1 MTRLA
6 LRWMTRFALLAAL
19 LLGLGLAA
27 RALLAAHGPGL
38 APWHTILPEE
48 PSREALARMSWAEWE
63 RAEAA
68 LFAKLRDNLARAL
81 RPEDRVAANRYN
93 IGGPLDPARLARDW
107 NRSQVLAPDGPPRG
121 LPTKGAAVLLHGLT
135 DAPYSLRH
143 AAQMYRDAGWV
154 ALVPRMPG
162 HGTVPAGL
170 TRATWE
176 DWQAAVRVALREAAA
191 RANGDPIHL
200 VGYSNGGALALQAAL
215 DALRDP
221 SLPRASR
228 VVLLSPMVGVSGAAR
243 FAGIAGWPA
252 LLPRFAAAAW
262 LGIEPEFNPHKYNS
276 FPVNA
281 ARQSHRLSAEV
292 QRRLASEDL
301 SAMPPV
307 LAFQSVVDATVS
319 TPAVVAALFGRLPAN
334 GGELVLFDINRA
346 ARLGALVAPG
356 VELAIERLVPP
367 APRRW
372 ALTFV
377 TNAAPGDPIAVA
389 RRTGAGETAS
399 VEVPVGAAWPRDL
412 FSLSHVALPFP
423 VTDALYGAEPD
434 PLDLPGLPRLGAVAA
449 RGERGVLAMGLESL
463 LRASSNPFWEW
474 TRSRMEEG
482 VVTSR

>member
-1 MTRLA
+1 
-6 LRWMTRFALLAAL
+6 MTRFALRWMARGALLALL

-27 RALLAAHGPGL
+27 RTLLVAQGPGL

-48 PSREALARMSWAEWE
+48 PPRDALAGMSWAEWE

-68 LFAKLRDNLARAL
+68 LFARLREDLARAL
-81 RPEDRVAANRYN
+81 RPEDRVPANRYN

-107 NRSQVLAPDGPPRG
+107 NRSQLLLPEGAPR
-121 LPTKGAAVLLHGLT
+121 GAAVLLHGLT

-143 AAQMYRDAGWV
+143 AAEMYREAGWAAV
-154 ALVPRMPG
+154 VPRMPG

-176 DWQAAVRVALREAAA
+176 DWQAATRLALREARA
-191 RANGDPIHL
+191 RAGGGPIHL

-221 SLPRASR
+221 ALPRASR

-243 FAGIAGWPA
+243 FAGVAGWPA
-252 LLPRFAAAAW
+252 VLPRFAAAAW

-281 ARQSHRLSAEV
+281 GRQSHLLSSEV
-292 QRRLASEDL
+292 QRRLAAEDL
-301 SAMPPV
+301 RGMPPV

-319 TPAVVAALFGRLPAN
+319 TPAVVSALFGRLPVNAS
-334 GGELVLFDINRA
+334 ELVLFDINRA
-346 ARLGALVAPG
+346 ARLGPLVAPG
-356 VELAIERLVPP
+356 VELAIERLVPA

-372 ALTFV
+372 ALTLV
-377 TNAAPGDPIAVA
+377 TNAGPGEAAAVA
-389 RRTGAGETAS
+389 RRTDAGATATT
-399 VEVPVGAAWPRDL
+399 EAALGLDWPRDL

-423 VTDALYGAEPD
+423 VSDALYGSAPD
-434 PLDLPGLPRLGAVAA
+434 PADLPGLPRLGAVAA
-449 RGERGVLAMGLESL
+449 RGERGVLAVPLESL
-463 LRASSNPFWEW
+463 LRASSNPFWPW
-474 TRSRMEEG
+474 MRARLLEG
-482 VVTSR
+482 VTSP